1 MTKPNQKTTIGD
13 ILSFI
18 FFGICLIQMGFI
30 FYYLNDDRSILISE
44 YSPIG
49 IGIAIFI
56 IAPLF
61 YFLLKHLNIV
71 SQIISLIIALLD
83 LGQLLLYKI
92 FGDFY
97 KGDGF
102 TIEFKKQVNTQETLI
117 SVILI
122 LIIGVGLI
130 PYVYKKYQIKMLIKK
145 IFYKISKRTLSFLKK
160 TVL

>member
-1 MTKPNQKTTIGD
+1 MTKTNQKTTIGD

-18 FFGICLIQMGFI
+18 FFGMCLIQMGFI
-30 FYYLNDDRSILISE
+30 FYYLNNDGTILIQE

-49 IGIAIFI
+49 IALSIFI

-61 YFLLKHLNIV
+61 YFLLKNLNIV
-71 SQIISLIIALLD
+71 SQIISLIIASLD
-83 LGQLLLYKI
+83 LGQLISYKI

-102 TIEFKKQVNTQETLI
+102 TIEFKKQVSTQETLI
-117 SVILI
+117 NVILV

-130 PYVYKKYQIKMLIKK
+130 PYIYKKYQIKMLIKK
-145 IFYKISKRTLSFLKK
+145 IFYKISKKTLKLLRK
-160 TVL
+160 TI